1 MNQDAACDAKHR
13 RQTVL
18 RSAMRPFCSFIR
30 TLTVGLGV
38 SPNLLTFLRVKEAL
52 AGYTAGGDLHPA
64 LSLPDYSGNAQLV
77 CMARPCKPCEAP
89 LSPSPM
95 STPRKPPIAKSAAR
109 LGAVQA
115 LYQMDLSAS
124 DVGETLAQFSSRVT
138 GEDFDAGECGEAD
151 YKHLR
156 DVVEGTVREQALID
170 VTVDQQLD
178 KNWPIHRI
186 NAILRAVLR
195 AGAFEIMFKEN
206 VPAKVAINEYVNV
219 ASAFFDKEEPAMA
232 NAVLHALARA
242 RRPQEFP
249 S

>member
-1 MNQDAACDAKHR
+1 M
-13 RQTVL
+13 
-18 RSAMRPFCSFIR
+18 
-30 TLTVGLGV
+30 TL
-38 SPNLLTFLRVKEAL
+38 A
-52 AGYTAGGDLHPA
+52 
-64 LSLPDYSGNAQLV
+64 
-77 CMARPCKPCEAP
+77 
-89 LSPSPM
+89 
-95 STPRKPPIAKSAAR
+95 PRKPPIAKSAAR

-115 LYQMDLSAS
+115 LYQMDMSAS

-170 VTVDQQLD
+170 VTVDKQLHKD
-178 KNWPIHRI
+178 WPLHRV

-219 ASAFFDKEEPAMA
+219 AAAFFDKEEPALA
-232 NAVLHALARA
+232 NAVLNALARA

-249 S
+249 L